1 MTTAVALQSQK
12 EIKMAKSA
20 KNLAHEELEKIS
32 SVEEDFSQDI
42 ENSDEEH
49 IFDDSNHIENEENLN
64 SHQKIKKSLCGNV
77 IFLEK
82 GHSKTTLQTTDDM
95 SVDVLGLIHS
105 GFIFGAAEYAAVSAI
120 NEENLVIISSKTKFL
135 APAKNGDLIE
145 FEAIAKF
152 EDARKREVKV
162 TGEINKIK
170 IFEGTYQAV
179 VLENHI
185 LKTKLKNINKNY
197 HAR

>member
-1 MTTAVALQSQK
+1 
-12 EIKMAKSA
+12 MAKSA
-20 KNLAHEELEKIS
+20 KDLAKEE
-32 SVEEDFSQDI
+32 I
-42 ENSDEEH
+42 ENIPLVQEDMGDDLNRDEEEN
-49 IFDDSNHIENEENLN
+49 IFEDSIHLEEEENLN
-64 SHQKIKKSLCGNV
+64 THQKIKKSLCGNIV
-77 IFLEK
+77 FLEK

-95 SVDVLGLIHS
+95 SVDMLGLIHS

-145 FEAIAKF
+145 FDAKAKF
-152 EDARKREVKV
+152 EDSRKREVKV
-162 TGEINKIK
+162 IGEINEIK
-170 IFEGTYQAV
+170 VFEGIYQAI

>member
-1 MTTAVALQSQK
+1 
-12 EIKMAKSA
+12 MAKSA
-20 KNLAHEELEKIS
+20 KNLAHEEIEKLS
-32 SVEEDFSQDI
+32 SQEEDFSEDI
-42 ENSDEEH
+42 NDEEEN
-49 IFDDSNHIENEENLN
+49 IFDENNHIEDEENLN
-64 SHQKIKKSLCGNV
+64 THQKIKKSLCGNV

-82 GHSKTTLQTTDDM
+82 GHSKTTLQTTNDM
-95 SVDVLGLIHS
+95 SVDTLGLIHS

-145 FEAIAKF
+145 FDAKAKF
-152 EDARKREVKV
+152 EDSRKREVKV
-162 TGEINKIK
+162 IGEINEIK